1 MSPKAPPTP
10 PTPSNQTPTPHANP
24 FLERLILFLLP
35 YFLPVCPDHAVARA
49 EIIETLASYGATSRS
64 EVINAARVIAF
75 SFAALDTLAEAKEPG
90 LSPSLRLRHKGCA
103 NNLNRSCQ
111 QNERMLADRLAR
123 PAPEAPQPGQEPLAD
138 VPDTEFHAAIQQAE
152 ASIASHRSRLAA
164 PQSPRL
170 PSRPLPP
177 AEKARN
183 DRLWGA
189 AMVNILAEM
198 GMPVQ
203 PAAPQH
209 PPNR

>member
-1 MSPKAPPTP
+1 MSPKAPPAPSSQP
-10 PTPSNQTPTPHANP
+10 PAPHPNP

-35 YFLPVCPDHAVARA
+35 YFLPVCPDQAVARA
-49 EIIETLASYGATSRS
+49 EIIETLAAYGATSRS

-75 SFAALDTLAEAKEPG
+75 SFAALDTLAEAREPE
-90 LSPSLRLRHKGCA
+90 LSPSLRLRHRSCA

-111 QNERMLADRLAR
+111 QNERMLANRLAR
-123 PAPEAPQPGQEPLAD
+123 PAPEAPHPGQEPLND
-138 VPDTEFHAAIQQAE
+138 VPDPEFHAAIQQAE
-152 ASIASHRSRLAA
+152 ASIASHRNRLA

-177 AEKARN
+177 AEKAQN
-183 DRLWGA
+183 DRLWAA
-189 AMVNILAEM
+189 AMINILAEM